1 MRKGCDA
8 TRFGDTGSRR
18 PPPMVCMQTLTARG
32 RRTCSRKK
40 SPGFVD
46 GWQSDL
52 FHVRMV
58 TPMQIALTRLK
69 ARYWHWVSSVS
80 WPAGRSRCQIYG
92 RDTTES
98 GTNI

>member
-1 MRKGCDA
+1 
-8 TRFGDTGSRR
+8 
-18 PPPMVCMQTLTARG
+18 MVCMQTPTARG

-40 SPGFVD
+40 SPGSAD

-80 WPAGRSRCQIYG
+80 WPAIALSNIRNEIHIYEYKSMNTITYILI
-92 RDTTES
+92 DTLVKL
-98 GTNI
+98 IK